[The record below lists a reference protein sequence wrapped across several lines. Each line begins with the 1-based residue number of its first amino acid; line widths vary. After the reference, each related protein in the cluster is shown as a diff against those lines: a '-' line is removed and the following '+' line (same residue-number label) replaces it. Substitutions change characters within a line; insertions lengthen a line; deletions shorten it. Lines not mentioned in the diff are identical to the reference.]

1 MEEDKPFS
9 KQIQIDYKKL
19 RKQQIINLIIALL
32 VSVAL
37 VGVGIIAGRV
47 NMLFLTLM
55 SPGLILFTFWIVV
68 FPWSLISMGN
78 MLKSVEF
85 NPEEGIIKLN
95 DEPYR
100 VVKDNLYLQFDDGI
114 QKFTPFGGIN
124 LNVIN
129 DEKKVIKHYYAGP
142 VWSKYGKEIRKA
154 IELSVLV
161 FLEALK
167 QYESVNSVNEEY
179 EDSFGVVRVEF
190 PAASI
195 RNEFY
200 KTGTLILGVL
210 LAACIMSSLPDSV
223 YDDEFLLKMVGF
235 LRFLTYPATIM
246 GLMYV
251 GSFYMTYKKLA
262 RKIEIR
268 DEAITINDTVYDK
281 SGIKRISTLNSPV
294 TIGYDGE
301 AESWI
306 FINYKGRMT
315 RYYLG
320 QAKNGKCL
328 EPRRKLF
335 NAISKVF
342 GKSEDKPLT
351 H

>member
-9 KQIQIDYKKL
+9 KQIQVDYKTL
-19 RKQQIINLIIALL
+19 RKQQLYHLAAAFVIAA
-32 VSVAL
+32 AL
-37 VGVGIIAGRV
+37 VGAGIILGRI
-47 NMLFLTLM
+47 NMLFLVLL

-68 FPWSLISMGN
+68 FPWSLLSMRN

-95 DEPYR
+95 GETYK
-100 VVKDNLYLQFDDGI
+100 VVADNLYLKFDDGI

-129 DEKKVIKHYYAGP
+129 DDKKVVRAYYAGP
-142 VWSKYGKEIRKA
+142 VLSKYGSEIRKA

-167 QYESVNSVNEEY
+167 QYDSVNRVQEEY
-179 EDSFGVVRVEF
+179 EDSFGVVRIEF
-190 PAASI
+190 PADSI

-200 KTGTLILGVL
+200 KTGTLILGITLV
-210 LAACIMSSLPDSV
+210 ACIMSSLPDSF
-223 YDDEFLLKMVGF
+223 YDDEFLLQMVGF
-235 LRFLTYPATIM
+235 LRFLTYPVTIL
-246 GLMYV
+246 GLLYV
-251 GSFYMTYKKLA
+251 GSFYLTYRKLA
-262 RKIEIR
+262 KKIEIR
-268 DEAITINDTVYDK
+268 DGLIKINDTVFEK
-281 SGIKRISTLNSPV
+281 NGIKRISTLNSTV
-294 TIGYDGE
+294 TPGYDGE

-306 FINYKGRMT
+306 FINYNGLMHRF
-315 RYYLG
+315 YLG

-335 NAISKVF
+335 NAIDKIF
-342 GKSEDKPLT
+342 GKPEG
-351 H
+351 